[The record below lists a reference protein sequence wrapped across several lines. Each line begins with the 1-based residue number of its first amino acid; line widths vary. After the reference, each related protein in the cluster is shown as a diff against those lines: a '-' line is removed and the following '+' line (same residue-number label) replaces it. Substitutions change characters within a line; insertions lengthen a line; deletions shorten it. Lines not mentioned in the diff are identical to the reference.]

1 MSWLITGGC
10 GFIGCNLADELLRRG
25 EEVILFDNLS
35 RQGSAQ
41 NLDWLRSNHGSAIRF
56 VSGDIRVADEISRLV
71 KEARPSVI
79 AHLAGQVAATTSM
92 ENPRLDFEVN
102 ALGAL
107 NVLEAVRI
115 NDPAI
120 IAMFSSTNKVYG
132 SLDHLSYKETA
143 TRFSAVDYE
152 EGFDEALPLDGSTPY
167 GCSKLTADVYF
178 RDFHR
183 IFGIRTIV
191 FRHSSM
197 YGGRQ
202 FASADQ
208 GWVGWFCLKA
218 LEAAENPSLTIPI
231 AGTGKQVRDLLFSS
245 DLVSCYLAAS
255 AAAAQCAGHAFNIG
269 GGMENSLSLIEL
281 FGILSSYV
289 GTDLKFSAGEWRLA
303 DQKVFVACTR
313 KAEAIFDW
321 RPAVTYGD
329 GLKQMMV
336 WSRTML
342 DRKRSARAD

>member
-10 GFIGCNLADELLRRG
+10 GFIGSNLADELLRRG

-35 RQGSAQ
+35 RPGSAQ
-41 NLDWLRSNHGSAIRF
+41 NLDWLRSNHGSDIRF
-56 VSGDIRVADEISRLV
+56 ISGDIRVADDISKLV
-71 KEARPSVI
+71 KDSRPLVI
-79 AHLAGQVAATTSM
+79 AHLAGQVAATTSI

-115 NDPAI
+115 HDPAVI
-120 IAMFSSTNKVYG
+120 TLFSSTNKVYG

-143 TRFSAVDYE
+143 TRFLAVDYDV
-152 EGFDEALPLDGSTPY
+152 GFDESLALDGSTPY
-167 GCSKLTADVYF
+167 GCSKLTADAYF
-178 RDFHR
+178 RDFYR
-183 IFGIRTIV
+183 MFGIRTIV

-202 FASADQ
+202 FATVDQ

-218 LEAAENPSLTIPI
+218 LEAAKNPSLTIPI

-245 DLVSCYLAAS
+245 DLVSCYLSAS
-255 AAAAQCAGHAFNIG
+255 AAADQCAGHAFNIG

-281 FGILSSYV
+281 FGILSSNV
-289 GTDLKFSAGEWRLA
+289 GCDLKFSAGEWRVA
-303 DQKVFVACTR
+303 DQKVFVASTM
-313 KAEAIFDW
+313 KAKAFFGWE
-321 RPAVTYGD
+321 PAVTCSD
-329 GLKQMMV
+329 GLAQMMC

-342 DRKRSARAD
+342 DLKRSAKAD